1 MMAACAR
8 QGRRSK
14 RLLLAAAMLLA
25 ATLAGCLS
33 LQSDTVYFVH
43 GTVRDTEG
51 RPVPGVIITAAG
63 GDAVAESDEDG
74 RWILTGVRNEMIV
87 SAHKDRWTF
96 APAAVTVSPN
106 SRRADFVG
114 IPDGITGKA
123 RVTLRLP
130 GHEVPVQS
138 ATVYIDDRTFRT
150 DEHGE
155 AVVYH
160 LDPHRLYTIRV
171 QTDFGSATWHGTLE
185 NDGTLPVS
193 FDLSDFDLPGP
204 VDGELLA
211 RAMGLQGSNHNRW
224 RRGAT
229 IAVYFDYENAPPMST
244 AERMSLEIQ
253 VLDGL
258 QAWLRDAQWDDP
270 YLRWGGRVDRAADA
284 TLTVRILSS
293 DAFRREYDD
302 ASPPTMRYYYDG
314 ERYTSHAMITVAPE
328 LRPVYPEDSAS
339 IFGWLFGLRYVPGS
353 PPSVM
358 NGRAILPTE
367 WDLLALK
374 VKMHLPV
381 HWN

>member
-1 MMAACAR
+1 MAAAV
-8 QGRRSK
+8 
-14 RLLLAAAMLLA
+14 LLA

-33 LQSDTVYFVH
+33 LQSDTVYFVR

-51 RPVPGVIITAAG
+51 RPVPGVTVTAAG
-63 GDAVAESDEDG
+63 GDTVAESDEDG
-74 RWILTGVRNEMIV
+74 RWILTGVRDEMVV

-96 APAAVTVSPN
+96 TPAAATVSPT

-123 RVTLRLP
+123 KVTLRLP

-138 ATVYIDDRTFRT
+138 ATVHIEDLTFRT

-155 AVVYH
+155 VVVYH
-160 LDPHRLYTIRV
+160 LDPDRLYTIRL

-193 FDLSDFDLPGP
+193 LDLSDFDLAGP
-204 VDGELLA
+204 VDGERLA
-211 RAMGLQGSNHNRW
+211 RAMGLQDSFHSRW

-229 IAVYFDYENAPPMST
+229 VAVYFDYENASPMST
-244 AERMSLEIQ
+244 AERMSLETQ

-258 QAWLRDAQWDDP
+258 RAWLRDAQWDDP

-302 ASPPTMRYYYDG
+302 ASPPTMRYYYDSD
-314 ERYTSHAMITVAPE
+314 RYTSRAMITVAPE
-328 LRPVYPEDSAS
+328 LRSMHPEDYAR
-339 IFGWLFGLRYVPGS
+339 IFGSLLGLRYVPGS

-358 NGRAILPTE
+358 NGRASLPTE

-374 VKMHLPV
+374 VKMHLPLR
-381 HWN
+381 WN